1 MVSKYNVKVQYAAW
15 MATMTLAT
23 VVVMTAAHLWRE
35 LDGQQQMTR
44 RRGEIAA
51 QTLAKS
57 VASAVASNDI
67 SAMARSVELIDPD
80 KEILFVRILD
90 GNDQEIFPKYH
101 QARADS
107 LIAVKAPVT
116 DGSRTVGDRKSV
128 V

>member
-35 LDGQQQMTR
+35 LDEQQQTTR
-44 RRGEIAA
+44 HRGEIAA
-51 QTLAKS
+51 QTLARS

-90 GNDQEIFPKYH
+90 SSDREVFPKYH
-101 QARADS
+101 QA
-107 LIAVKAPVT
+107 
-116 DGSRTVGDRKSV
+116 
-128 V
+128 